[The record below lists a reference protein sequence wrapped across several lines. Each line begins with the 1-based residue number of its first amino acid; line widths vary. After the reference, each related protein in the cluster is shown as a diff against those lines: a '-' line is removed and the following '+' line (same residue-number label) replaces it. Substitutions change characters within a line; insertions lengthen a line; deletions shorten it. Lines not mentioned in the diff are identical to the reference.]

1 MRSILLAAVMAMT
14 LVPAVR
20 PQPAPAALDPAGKWS
35 FSTHDEDGTALTGT
49 MEITGQPGSY
59 HGAITVT
66 GMDDKLPIT
75 DVAVSSNL
83 VIVLANTQE
92 GTPAIVKI
100 WKGTDGKLQA
110 FWSPVKQV
118 FPAVVEKVQ

>member
-1 MRSILLAAVMAMT
+1 MRSILLGAVMAMT

-35 FSTHDEDGTALTGT
+35 FSTKDEDGTALTGT

-59 HGAITVT
+59 HGVVSVT
-66 GMDDKLPIT
+66 GMDEKLPIT

-83 VIVLANTQE
+83 VIVLANTGD

-100 WKGTDGKLQA
+100 WKGADGKFQA
-110 FWSPVKQV
+110 AWSPLKQV

>member
-1 MRSILLAAVMAMT
+1 MRSILLGAVMAMT

-20 PQPAPAALDPAGKWS
+20 PQPAPAAVDPAGKWS
-35 FSTHDEDGTALTGT
+35 FSTHDEDGTVLSGT

-59 HGAITVT
+59 HGVVSVT
-66 GMDDKLPIT
+66 GMDEKLPIS

-83 VIVLANTQE
+83 VIVLANTGD

-100 WKGTDGKLQA
+100 WKGADGKFQA
-110 FWSPVKQV
+110 AWSPLKQV
-118 FPAVVEKVQ
+118 IPASVEKVQ

>member
-1 MRSILLAAVMAMT
+1 MRSILLGAVMTMI

-20 PQPAPAALDPAGKWS
+20 PQPAPALDPAGKWS

-49 MEITGQPGSY
+49 MEIAGQSGNY
-59 HGAITVT
+59 HGVISVT
-66 GMDDKLPIT
+66 GMDEKLPIT

-83 VIVLANTQE
+83 VIVLSNTGD

-110 FWSPVKQV
+110 SWAPLKQV
-118 FPAVVEKVQ
+118 IPAAVEKVQ